1 MKVMKRSDNPLL
13 DGYYTGGGLTCLD
26 FINTIDWRTSDHPA
40 EFLTGGD
47 AVDAWLALALD
58 HPPLRLCGGQVA
70 DLRQFRE
77 ALYRLIVGAPRTGDL
92 NVLNAAL
99 TQGGDR
105 VRLVTGPQGYRWAAG
120 ETTTGLAVL
129 KSEIA
134 RSAADLLVDRALLDR
149 VKECDGHGCG
159 WLFLDESRAGNRRW
173 CSMQSCGNREK
184 ARTHYRRARARV

>member
-26 FINTIDWRTSDHPA
+26 FVNTIDWRTSDHPA

-58 HPPLRLCGGQVA
+58 HPPLRLSGGQVA

-92 NVLNAAL
+92 DVLNAAL